1 MIGKLVLENCLHRE
15 DVTQITSITRK
26 SIGIQHPKLVEIIHD
41 NFMDYSGI
49 NAELKNQDI
58 CFYCIGVY
66 TGQVPNDE
74 FKKITV
80 DFTKAF
86 ADMLK
91 QQSPN
96 ATFCFLSGQGAD
108 SSEKSRILF
117 AKEKGIAENYLL
129 RLQFANTYIF
139 RPGYIYPV
147 TPRKEPNF
155 SYKVMRKL
163 YKPISFIYPNIG
175 VSSIQLANKMVSVG
189 INGGDKIVYENKAIQ
204 NNTI

>member
-1 MIGKLVLENCLHRE
+1 
-15 DVTQITSITRK
+15 
-26 SIGIQHPKLVEIIHD
+26 
-41 NFMDYSGI
+41 
-49 NAELKNQDI
+49 
-58 CFYCIGVY
+58 
-66 TGQVPNDE
+66 
-74 FKKITV
+74 
-80 DFTKAF
+80 
-86 ADMLK
+86 MLK